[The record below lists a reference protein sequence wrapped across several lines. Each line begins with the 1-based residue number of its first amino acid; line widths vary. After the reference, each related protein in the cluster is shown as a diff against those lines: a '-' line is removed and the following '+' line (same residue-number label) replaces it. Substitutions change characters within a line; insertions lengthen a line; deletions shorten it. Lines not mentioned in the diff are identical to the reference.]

1 MFYIVCLNDKSYED
15 TQRYSVGKHVVNVRR
30 FGAWNE
36 FGAILHVLVTNFK
49 WVGSNDCT
57 TRKKEY
63 VDSE

>member
-36 FGAILHVLVTNFK
+36 FGAILHVLVT
-49 WVGSNDCT
+49 
-57 TRKKEY
+57 
-63 VDSE
+63 